1 MESAIDLIS
10 AFINAAMYLQRL
22 AEQWLVTG
30 VVFEGAPVWRVHE
43 AARLR
48 HSRLTADLIINRT
61 GCRLLSLERRSTNH
75 SFRKRTDGLRC
86 ETRQMECSRYEV
98 PDMGRTK

>member
-1 MESAIDLIS
+1 
-10 AFINAAMYLQRL
+10 MYLQRL

-48 HSRLTADLIINRT
+48 HPRLTADLIINRT
-61 GCRLLSLERRSTNH
+61 GCRLLSWERRSTNRA
-75 SFRKRTDGLRC
+75 FRKRTDGCCAKRGKWNVL
-86 ETRQMECSRYEV
+86 
-98 PDMGRTK
+98 DMRFRTWAGRSSAHHNACCRR